1 MQEFL
6 TDLEIVKIE
15 TFCKDK
21 EMFEAVKKV
30 LLQHIYT
37 QGVITKGQ
45 DHNPLRNRAFKLVS
59 LATENPI
66 PDEQLGAHLRGIW
79 EGVNAL
85 ETGYEELVKIKSN
98 KVEGEPS
105 PYNEAI

>member
-1 MQEFL
+1 MQDYL
-6 TDLEIVKIE
+6 TDLEVVKIE

-30 LLQHIYT
+30 LLQHIYS
-37 QGVITKGQ
+37 QGVLTKGQ
-45 DHNPLRNRAFKLVS
+45 EHNPLKNRAFKLVQ

-85 ETGYEELVKIKSN
+85 EAGYNELGKIKSN
-98 KVEGEPS
+98 KDAGEPS